1 MGNLV
6 ATGRGLDAP
15 EQSQWW
21 LGCRSSEFLNTA
33 LPAIQAT
40 NLSKRYGKVWAL
52 DRCDLSIPQSS
63 FTALVG
69 ANGAGK
75 STFLTMLVGLLKPT
89 AGDITV
95 FGLSP
100 RRQRRQILAKI
111 GFVAQERPLYR
122 SLSVADTLEMG
133 RRLNDNWDGELA
145 MERLVRLKIPLQEQ
159 VGRLSGGQQAQV
171 SLSLALGKRPGL
183 LILDEPMASLDPLA
197 RQSFLDEVTGVAKD
211 QEMTVILS
219 SHIISELARVCDYV
233 VILETGKVKA
243 SGPVAALVETW
254 AARSTGPRRAGMSE
268 LEHSVLG
275 YLSDGATAL

>member
-1 MGNLV
+1 
-6 ATGRGLDAP
+6 
-15 EQSQWW
+15 
-21 LGCRSSEFLNTA
+21 LNA
-33 LPAIQAT
+33 SIPAIRAT
-40 NLSKRYGKVWAL
+40 NLSKRYRRVWAL

-89 AGDITV
+89 AGDIEI

-100 RRQRRQILAKI
+100 STQRRLIMANV
-111 GFVAQERPLYR
+111 GFVAQDRPLYR

-133 RRLNDNWDGELA
+133 RRLNDHWDRNLA
-145 MERLVRLKIPLQEQ
+145 TDRLVRLRIPLGEQ

-171 SLSLALGKRPGL
+171 SLSLALGKRPSL

-197 RQSFLDEVTGVAKD
+197 RQSFLDEVSGVAKNHG
-211 QEMTVILS
+211 MTVMLS

-233 VILETGKVKA
+233 VILDSGKVKA
-243 SGPVAALVETW
+243 AGPVDALVATW
-254 AARSTGPRRAGMSE
+254 AATSTTQRRAGMTD
-268 LEHSVLG
+268 LEHSVLA
-275 YLSDGATAL
+275 YLGDGVQAQ

>member
-1 MGNLV
+1 MGNV
-6 ATGRGLDAP
+6 ALDSTLDARKISL
-15 EQSQWW
+15 ERI
-21 LGCRSSEFLNTA
+21 GCRRAERLNTG
-33 LPAIQAT
+33 PAAIRAT

-89 AGDITV
+89 GGDVEV

-100 RRQRRQILAKI
+100 RRQRRQALAKI
-111 GFVAQERPLYR
+111 GFVAQDRPLYR
-122 SLSVADTLEMG
+122 SLSVANTIEMG

-145 MERLVRLKIPLQEQ
+145 TNRLARLGIPLNRQ
-159 VGRLSGGQQAQV
+159 VGHLSGGQQAQV
-171 SLSLALGKRPGL
+171 SLSLALGKRPSL
-183 LILDEPMASLDPLA
+183 LILDEPMSSLDPLA
-197 RQSFLDEVTGVAKD
+197 RQSFLDEVTEVAKD
-211 QEMTVILS
+211 QDMTVILS

-233 VILETGKVKA
+233 VILDSGKVKA
-243 SGPVAALVETW
+243 SGPVETLIAMW
-254 AARSTGPRRAGMSE
+254 AARSAEPRRAGMTE

-275 YLSDGATAL
+275 YLRDGARAK